1 MNIPV
6 VMARF
11 LLVAYCILLLLFA
24 AGRSISEDAY
34 AHLLVPVMILMV
46 LVILADRY
54 VMSSAALL
62 ILFGYTVWYFQ
73 TWTSPV
79 IFLTVS
85 VPIAVAAVLFL
96 IGTRAR
102 EEE

>member
-1 MNIPV
+1 
-6 VMARF
+6 
-11 LLVAYCILLLLFA
+11 
-24 AGRSISEDAY
+24 
-34 AHLLVPVMILMV
+34 
-46 LVILADRY
+46 
-54 VMSSAALL
+54 MSSAALL